1 MSDNCILQIEDEEA
15 DIFLLKHVFDKA
27 GITSPVRAVTNGQ
40 MAIDYLAGIGVYAD
54 RSQYPLPCLVLL
66 DLKLPKISG
75 LEVLEW
81 VRRQPHLRHVVVV
94 VFSSSCLPMDL
105 ERAYEL
111 GANSY
116 IQKPF
121 NMDHTLEVAH
131 LLKGWWLGYNRF
143 APVHDIEPPGPDQ
156 ETLRSARHAAP
167 PGPARD
173 FS

>member
-54 RSQYPLPCLVLL
+54 RAQYPLPCLVLL

-81 VRRQPHLRHVVVV
+81 VAGSRTSATWWWWWSVPHACRWIW
-94 VFSSSCLPMDL
+94 
-105 ERAYEL
+105 RAYDW
-111 GANSY
+111 ANSY
-116 IQKPF
+116 IQSHSTWITP
-121 NMDHTLEVAH
+121 
-131 LLKGWWLGYNRF
+131 WR
-143 APVHDIEPPGPDQ
+143 
-156 ETLRSARHAAP
+156 
-167 PGPARD
+167 
-173 FS
+173 